1 MSSRRILT
9 SWKEIAE
16 YLNRGVRTVQRYEK
30 TLGLPVRRLSGG
42 THTSVMAF
50 SDEIDLWLNRAR
62 LRTSDFEI
70 TEDLFR
76 PVIKHNGSGTVKI
89 FMIEDDAEYV
99 EKFRSTLSAVESY
112 ELEVLPNSAQA
123 IGALTEVIA
132 GEADAPNLIVLDYE
146 LQDSSGFDVLRHY
159 RSNVQLK
166 AAVPLIVWTVLD
178 NLTTKEL
185 SLWMGA
191 QAFVPKQRGIEVL
204 SSVVTSTLRRGS
216 LHIDNQARSLSSDVA
231 Q

>member
-30 TLGLPVRRLSGG
+30 SLGLPVRRLSGG

-70 TEDLFR
+70 TEDFP

-89 FMIEDDAEYV
+89 FMIEDDAECV
-99 EKFRSTLSAVESY
+99 EKFRSTLSALESY

-132 GEADAPNLIVLDYE
+132 GEAEAPNLIVLDYE

-159 RSNVQLK
+159 RSSVQLK

-191 QAFVPKQRGIEVL
+191 QAFVPKQRGLEVL
-204 SSVVTSTLRRGS
+204 SSVVISTLRRGS
-216 LHIDNQARSLSSDVA
+216 LHIENQARSLSSDVA